1 MRYEQDISNNTTFHH
16 KILRKS
22 DSDDRYR
29 LYKAALEWDLLEP
42 IIIASKN
49 DIKSKQKWQTRVE
62 PYHHQVKNLI
72 TFCRRLPVTL
82 ISDDVGLGKTIS
94 AGLIV
99 SELLWRS
106 RISKILIVCPKILRE
121 QWKEELET
129 KFDIP
134 SKIITGKE
142 LLAIDDLK
150 QDYSA
155 FITTYNSARIY
166 LDQIEDNKFDML
178 ILDEAHKLRN
188 LYGVDKAPEVAVKF
202 HKALQKRLFSYVLML
217 TATPIQNRLWD
228 LYSLIDMLTVARGHT
243 NPLGK
248 PEFFAKKFIGDGAT
262 SARKLN
268 PDKQEEFRSI
278 LYGYISRTR
287 RKDANLSFPDR
298 VVQSHLVS
306 PDEQEKNFIKAIV
319 GCINKIDPNM
329 IFIKIILLQ
338 LLVSSPEAL
347 ETTVKKMQKKGTLSP
362 EISDEMLIAIK
373 QFLGNVNDDQANTY
387 QLITDANNDTNQ
399 ELILHEDLQLK
410 TAKMRGLASLIAK
423 LKTDNPNNWRVVI
436 FTRWRETQTAIACVL
451 ANENI
456 SYGLINGDSTQRN
469 QDTLEKFRKSVPEV
483 NVIVSTEAGSEGINL
498 QVANV
503 IVNYDLPWNPMIIEQ
518 RIGRVQR
525 LSSVH
530 ANVCIFNIMIKD
542 TFEEY
547 IVGRL
552 MEKLQLASHA
562 IGDIE
567 SLLETSGIGD
577 GEDNEECTS
586 FEKYIAKLVLASLSG
601 QNMEEALRKSE
612 KSITDAKKELEEEE
626 KNINHLLG
634 DSDIY
639 ADNEPTTPQLSEMTK
654 SMDYKTF
661 IAKAYDT
668 ISTETNSIHLIDNPN
683 SSEFKKL
690 VKEISNQSLHC
701 VNNNDKDAEQTT
713 HILASNWLGKFEANL
728 QKIDIEESS
737 RCFAGAA
744 TLNVRVTVAHDSYER
759 VINVECQHHDH
770 CTSFVGK
777 NGIVA
782 IKDFIDEPDK
792 IGISKQKLLEAVNQ
806 NKDIAEF
813 CRFYLE
819 RREIELK
826 KVVNDARKQKKLDD
840 DFTPRLVVS
849 LVGLEGS
856 ISHKVKAK
864 LHYNISGND
873 TVYSSTITIDTFDDS
888 VVAPDMVL
896 CHITNKHYPRDCLSK
911 CEITNNLALAHLLSK
926 SQISDR
932 LSLPNFIVKCEVSG
946 KYILQDEAEKSFI
959 SNKFVAKNILKTS
972 AISGKK
978 GEFEYFAKCDFTN
991 VDILISESKISQV
1004 SGKRYR
1010 IDEEERSMAS
1020 SKTGHK
1026 NEFIYCH
1033 ETKQPLLEIEAEK
1046 CELNGYLVKPG
1057 ILKKCEITQ
1066 QSVIPT
1072 ELETSCVSGK
1082 LALKKFFIGSS
1093 ISGKLLL
1100 KDEAIPSSGD
1110 TFCTPEEGVICAW
1123 SNNLSHPNDLK
1134 KCSLT
1139 SLLIHTKYLI
1149 KGESVYLEVLFNILD
1164 RISHKQDKSDMWNSI
1179 ISQIQE
1185 ILKYGKLKVSSAEL
1199 SPDGKIL
1206 ALSIEA
1212 KTWVGLKIRHIGLLY
1227 SLKDNCLIGKC
1238 AIGKFDNNHWHLM
1251 LD

>member
-1 MRYEQDISNNTTFHH
+1 MNSESNNITFHH

-22 DSDDRYR
+22 DSDDSYR

-42 IIIASKN
+42 IIIASKD

-72 TFCRRLPVTL
+72 TFCRRSPATL
-82 ISDDVGLGKTIS
+82 LSDDVGLGKTIS

-228 LYSLIDMLTVARGHT
+228 LYSLIDMLTAARGHT

-248 PEFFAKKFIGDGAT
+248 PEFFAKKFIGDATT

-298 VVQSHLVS
+298 IVQSHLVP
-306 PDEQEKNFIKAIV
+306 PDEQEKHFINTIA
-319 GCINKIDPNM
+319 GCINKIDPQK

-347 ETTVKKMQKKGTLSP
+347 ETTVKKMQQKGTLSA
-362 EISDEMLIAIK
+362 EISEEILIAIK
-373 QFLGNVNDDQANTY
+373 QFLGNVNDNQENAY
-387 QLITDANNDTNQ
+387 QLITNENNDTNQ
-399 ELILHEDLQLK
+399 VLISHEDLQLK
-410 TAKMRGLASLIAK
+410 TAKMRGLASLIAR
-423 LKTDNPNNWRVVI
+423 LKADNPDNWRVVV
-436 FTRWRETQTAIACVL
+436 FTRWRETQTAIACIL
-451 ANENI
+451 ARGNI

-469 QDTLEKFRKSVPEV
+469 QDTLEKFRKPIPEV

-498 QVANV
+498 QVANI

-525 LSSVH
+525 LSSIH

-586 FEKYIAKLVLASLSG
+586 FEKYIAKLVLASLTG

-612 KSITDAKKELEEEE
+612 KSIIDAKKELEEEE

-634 DSDIY
+634 DADGY
-639 ADNEPTTPQLSEMTK
+639 YDNEPTTPHLSEITK

-661 IAKAYDT
+661 IAKTYDAIPT
-668 ISTETNSIHLIDNPN
+668 EANRISSMDNPN
-683 SSEFKKL
+683 SAEFKKL
-690 VKEISNQSLHC
+690 VKEISNQSLHR
-701 VNNNDKDAEQTT
+701 VNDNYKDAEQTT
-713 HILASNWLGKFEANL
+713 HILANNWLGKFEANL
-728 QKIDIEESS
+728 QKIDIEESV
-737 RCFAGAA
+737 RCFSGMA

-759 VINVECQHHDH
+759 IIDVECRHHDH

-792 IGISKQKLLEAVNQ
+792 IGISERKLLETVNR

-856 ISHKVKAK
+856 ISHKVKVK

-873 TVYSSTITIDTFDDS
+873 TVCSSTITIDTFNDN
-888 VVAPDMVL
+888 VIAPDMAL
-896 CHITNKHYPRDCLSK
+896 CHITNKYYPYDCLGK
-911 CEITNNLALAHLLSK
+911 CEITNNLALTHLLSK
-926 SQISDR
+926 SQVSNR
-932 LSLPNFIVKCEVSG
+932 LSLPDFIVKCGVSG
-946 KYILQDEAEKSFI
+946 KSILQDEAEKSFI
-959 SNKFVAKNILKTS
+959 SNKLVAKNFLKTS
-972 AISGKK
+972 AMSGKK
-978 GEFEYFAKCDFTN
+978 GEFEYFTKCDFTN
-991 VDILISESKISQV
+991 VDILLSESKISHV

-1010 IDEEERSMAS
+1010 MDEEERSIVS
-1020 SKTGHK
+1020 NKTGHK

-1046 CELNGYLVKPG
+1046 CDLSGYLVKPG
-1057 ILKKCEITQ
+1057 ILRKCEITH
-1066 QSVIPT
+1066 QSVIPV
-1072 ELETSCVSGK
+1072 ELETSCVSSK
-1082 LALKKFFIGSS
+1082 LALKKFFISSS

-1100 KDEAIPSSGD
+1100 KDEAISSSKD
-1110 TFCTPEEGVICAW
+1110 TFCTPEEGIICSW
-1123 SNNLSHPNDLK
+1123 SGNLSHPDDMN

-1139 SLLIHTKYLI
+1139 SLSIHQKYLT
-1149 KGESVYLEVLFNILD
+1149 KGKHVWLETLLNLLD
-1164 RISHKQDKSDMWNSI
+1164 RISHKQEKNEIWNSI
-1179 ISQIQE
+1179 ISQVQDT
-1185 ILKYGKLKVSSAEL
+1185 LKYGKLKINAAEL
-1199 SPDGKIL
+1199 SPDGNNI

-1212 KTWVGLKIRHIGLLY
+1212 KTWIGFRIRHIGLLY

-1238 AIGKFDNNHWHLM
+1238 AIGKFENNHWRLIS
-1251 LD
+1251 